1 MRFGRR
7 GPVFS
12 ALALTCG
19 LATACGSNAA
29 KGHKDAGE
37 VFESDPG
44 NPLLNP
50 PRPPDYLNDDSGA
63 FGPPAERENDAGA
76 TAPEGGRVTID
87 AGNPQTG
94 LDAGPSGDC
103 VGPLLLGDV
112 KIVELMISTQ
122 SAIGDRG
129 EWVEIQSTRACTL
142 NLNGLTIA
150 SPRSTTATDSVTI
163 TTDTFLPPNGTFL
176 VADSSIASLNGALPP
191 VLFSWAASDVL
202 KNTGDTVT
210 LTAGTT
216 TIDTLTYPSF
226 TNLTPGRAL
235 SFPADCAWSDR
246 ASWAR
251 WSYAFRVYSG
261 VLQGTPNADNTDVAC
276 Y

>member
-1 MRFGRR
+1 MPQERERKKQHL
-7 GPVFS
+7 VFAS
-12 ALALTCG
+12 
-19 LATACGSNAA
+19 
-29 KGHKDAGE
+29 
-37 VFESDPG
+37 
-44 NPLLNP
+44 
-50 PRPPDYLNDDSGA
+50 A

-76 TAPEGGRVTID
+76 TAPEGGRISID

-129 EWVEIQSTRACTL
+129 EWVEIQSTRSCRL
-142 NLNGLTIA
+142 NINGLTIA
-150 SPRSTTATDSVTI
+150 SPRGTTATDSVTI

-216 TIDTLTYPSF
+216 MIDTLTYPSF